1 VQASADLLDRC
12 LTLTVGTRVDVYHSE
27 GKTLIGV
34 DPRAQLTAR
43 LLPWLSV
50 HVGGGVYQ
58 QPPIF
63 PVLLPGIDTFA
74 LQLGLQ
80 RATGFSLTEEAK
92 LPHDLSLT
100 ASTFYQRFDNFTD
113 LPPLGARQCSPP
125 PPESLTGVAA
135 TLLRLTDG
143 QAYGLEAMLR
153 RQKGRFTGWISYT
166 LSRSE
171 RRFPCGTRPSD
182 YDQAHVLNIVAQAH
196 LPRGFMIGARLYVAT
211 GRPETLIDR
220 ANTSLVDT
228 LRGGGI
234 DDSDVLGVRNNIRM
248 PTFVQLDLRLDKLW
262 QFRRFYLAAFLEVV
276 NATFSR
282 SNLYLSYPTTETDQ
296 KGPTL
301 VGFNWI
307 LPSIGLRG
315 GF

>member
-1 VQASADLLDRC
+1 MNTLLWCLQAFGALVFGASGAMKVFMFDKISADVPSFGALPRGVWAALGVLELAC
-12 LTLTVGTRVDVYHSE
+12 TIG
-27 GKTLIGV
+27 LIGPAV
-34 DPRAQLTAR
+34 LHWK
-43 LLPWLSV
+43 PW
-50 HVGGGVYQ
+50 
-58 QPPIF
+58 
-63 PVLLPGIDTFA
+63 
-74 LQLGLQ
+74 
-80 RATGFSLTEEAK
+80 
-92 LPHDLSLT
+92 
-100 ASTFYQRFDNFTD
+100 
-113 LPPLGARQCSPP
+113 
-125 PPESLTGVAA
+125 LTGVAA

-153 RQKGRFTGWISYT
+153 RQKGRVTGWISYT

-171 RRFPCGTRPSD
+171 RRFPCGTRPAD
-182 YDQAHVLNIVAQAH
+182 YDQTHVLNLVAQAH

-211 GRPETLIDR
+211 GRPETLVDR
-220 ANTSLVDT
+220 TSTSLVDT
-228 LRGGGI
+228 LQGGGI
-234 DDSDVLGVRNNIRM
+234 DGSDVLGVRNNIRM
-248 PTFVQLDLRLDKLW
+248 PTFVQLDLRLDKHW
-262 QFRRFYLAAFLEVV
+262 QFRRFHLAAFLEVV